1 MELIQMVLSFS
12 ASLGS
17 QEREAALKG
26 DNEFFAERRA
36 TGNVCGRCAS
46 INLKLEAVCMGLAQ
60 K

>member
-1 MELIQMVLSFS
+1 MLIQMVLSFS

-26 DNEFFAERRA
+26 DNEFFAERHAREWK
-36 TGNVCGRCAS
+36 VRGRCAS
-46 INLKLEAVCMGLAQ
+46 INLKLEAVYMGLEQ

>member
-36 TGNVCGRCAS
+36 TGNGKCVADVQ
-46 INLKLEAVCMGLAQ
+46 A
-60 K
+60 